1 MQIVTYLYLFFQTIS
16 IALWVSS
23 YCDSV
28 LRPFKS
34 NLQKKKK
41 KKKESSV
48 AMVDNVPFFSSPT
61 PNLTAYLYWKKNQDR
76 WHVNKLVFV
85 SFEADVC

>member
-1 MQIVTYLYLFFQTIS
+1 MQLVTHLYLFFQTIS
-16 IALWVSS
+16 ITLWVSS

-48 AMVDNVPFFSSPT
+48 AMVDNIPFSLLLPSLNPV
-61 PNLTAYLYWKKNQDR
+61 LYTERKIRIDNR
-76 WHVNKLVFV
+76 
-85 SFEADVC
+85 

>member
-1 MQIVTYLYLFFQTIS
+1 MQLVTHLYLFFQTIS
-16 IALWVSS
+16 ITLWVSS

-48 AMVDNVPFFSSPT
+48 AMVDNIPFSLLLPSLNPVIYT
-61 PNLTAYLYWKKNQDR
+61 ERKIRIDN
-76 WHVNKLVFV
+76 
-85 SFEADVC
+85 SFA

>member
-1 MQIVTYLYLFFQTIS
+1 MQLVTYLYLFFQTIS
-16 IALWVSS
+16 ITLWVSS

-48 AMVDNVPFFSSPT
+48 AMVDNIPFSLLPPSLNPVIYTERKIRIDDINCF
-61 PNLTAYLYWKKNQDR
+61 A
-76 WHVNKLVFV
+76 
-85 SFEADVC
+85 

>member
-1 MQIVTYLYLFFQTIS
+1 MQHVTFVPLFQTIS

-41 KKKESSV
+41 KKKESSL
-48 AMVDNVPFFSSPT
+48 AMVETIFLSVLPH
-61 PNLTAYLYWKKNQDR
+61 PNPMTYL
-76 WHVNKLVFV
+76 
-85 SFEADVC
+85 C

>member
-1 MQIVTYLYLFFQTIS
+1 MQLVTHLYLFFQTIS
-16 IALWVSS
+16 ITLWVSS

-48 AMVDNVPFFSSPT
+48 AMVDDIPFSLLLQSLNPVIYT
-61 PNLTAYLYWKKNQDR
+61 ERKIRIDN
-76 WHVNKLVFV
+76 
-85 SFEADVC
+85 SFA

>member
-1 MQIVTYLYLFFQTIS
+1 MSREASCKCSLHFFLPFLQTIS

-48 AMVDNVPFFSSPT
+48 AMVQTIFLSLFP
-61 PNLTAYLYWKKNQDR
+61 
-76 WHVNKLVFV
+76 
-85 SFEADVC
+85 